1 MFAKRIGD
9 ESLGA
14 TPRAMGA
21 FDAAAVGER
30 LPLLH
35 REGQAPDALASA
47 RGRKSRSTAVSIAAV
62 GGALAMVVVC
72 GVALANSATG
82 AKHAN
87 ELARADAAG
96 VPASAGRLG
105 AHARRV
111 ERRER
116 RRARRVS
123 LDPNAAES
131 LGADAQEAAV
141 ETPKEE
147 EEKDMAAVGEAEE
160 APVAEAEAEAPG
172 VTAEAPEAAEAV
184 DEEDAEAPGPSGEP
198 EEAVAEAPQAE
209 AEEAVAEA
217 PQAEAEE
224 AVAEAP
230 EAGLDEDLFAE
241 APEAGADGDLFADAP
256 EPQETPDENV
266 FTDAPEPS
274 PEESGLFA
282 DAPGPSLWPEESDLF
297 ADAPGPSEPFTE
309 EDTLDPYA
317 FSPSGAVPFDPSAN
331 HVADQKVFADDEFGN
346 HTGTPGRLYL
356 APQDP
361 WDTEES
367 RRRTAHGVLTPAR
380 ADRAET
386 GREEGEKQTA
396 PDESRA
402 ALAAAARRA
411 RAARQERAVDDERGW
426 TI

>member
-9 ESLGA
+9 ESLGG

-35 REGQAPDALASA
+35 REGQAPDALAST

-116 RRARRVS
+116 RRAGRVS

-141 ETPKEE
+141 ETPEEE

-160 APVAEAEAEAPG
+160 APVAEAEALG

-184 DEEDAEAPGPSGEP
+184 DEEDAEAPGPSEEP
-198 EEAVAEAPQAE
+198 EAAVAEAPEAE

-217 PQAEAEE
+217 PVAGAE
-224 AVAEAP
+224 
-230 EAGLDEDLFAE
+230 EDLFAE

-266 FTDAPEPS
+266 FADAPEPS
-274 PEESGLFA
+274 PEASDLFA
-282 DAPGPSLWPEESDLF
+282 DAPGPSLWPEESGLF

>member
-35 REGQAPDALASA
+35 REGQAPDALAST

-141 ETPKEE
+141 ETPEE
-147 EEKDMAAVGEAEE
+147 AEEKDMAAVGEAEE
-160 APVAEAEAEAPG
+160 APVAEAEALG

-184 DEEDAEAPGPSGEP
+184 DEEDAEAPGPSEEP
-198 EEAVAEAPQAE
+198 EA
-209 AEEAVAEA
+209 AVAEA

-230 EAGLDEDLFAE
+230 EAGADEDLFAE
-241 APEAGADGDLFADAP
+241 APEAGADENLFADAP

-266 FTDAPEPS
+266 FADAPEPS
-274 PEESGLFA
+274 PEASDLFA
-282 DAPGPSLWPEESDLF
+282 DAPGPSLWPEESGLF

-411 RAARQERAVDDERGW
+411 RAARHERAVDDERGW

>member
-123 LDPNAAES
+123 LDPNAAGS

-141 ETPKEE
+141 ETPEEE
-147 EEKDMAAVGEAEE
+147 EEKENMAAVGEAEE

-184 DEEDAEAPGPSGEP
+184 DEEDAEAPGPSEEP
-198 EEAVAEAPQAE
+198 EEPGAEAPQS
-209 AEEAVAEA
+209 
-217 PQAEAEE
+217 EAEE

-230 EAGLDEDLFAE
+230 EAGAEEDLFAE

-256 EPQETPDENV
+256 EPRETPDENL
-266 FTDAPEPS
+266 FADAPEPS
-274 PEESGLFA
+274 PEASDPFA
-282 DAPGPSLWPEESDLF
+282 DAPGPSLWPEASDLF
-297 ADAPGPSEPFTE
+297 ADAPGPSEPFPE

-331 HVADQKVFADDEFGN
+331 HVADQKVFADDEFGT

-386 GREEGEKQTA
+386 GREEGEKKKQTA

-411 RAARQERAVDDERGW
+411 HFLQTKNAREERAVDDAREW

>member
-123 LDPNAAES
+123 LDPNAAGS

-141 ETPKEE
+141 ETPEEE

-160 APVAEAEAEAPG
+160 APVAEAEALG

-184 DEEDAEAPGPSGEP
+184 DEEDAEAPGPSEEP
-198 EEAVAEAPQAE
+198 EAAVAEAPEAE

-217 PQAEAEE
+217 PVAGAE
-224 AVAEAP
+224 
-230 EAGLDEDLFAE
+230 EDLFAE

-266 FTDAPEPS
+266 FADAPEPS

-282 DAPGPSLWPEESDLF
+282 DAPGPSLWPEESGLF